1 MKDYTLS
8 RLSSAEVLRNA
19 DELIAREC
27 LTTADLLAH
36 IAVID
41 VDRLFLQAAFPSMH
55 AWCVRKMG
63 LTKDAAFRRI
73 QAARTARAFPAIFHA
88 LADGRLHLTAVCVLA
103 PQLSSGNAAE
113 LLGAAAGKTT
123 EEIEAML
130 AERFPR
136 TELLPLVEAV
146 PASRSVTDD
155 ELALTQVAGLSSG
168 SGCAPV
174 HVHNASKCANVAPIA
189 RHRFALHFS
198 IGQLVLD
205 KLRCAQELFSHQIPP
220 GDLEAVF
227 ELALDQLIRVGEK
240 SKFAGTDRPQRTVRA
255 SKNPRHIPNRV
266 KREVWKRDGGQCTFV
281 SESGERC
288 PARTLIEYDHVEE
301 VARGGRATV
310 NGVRLR
316 CRAHNQYTAEQA
328 FGREFME
335 HKREEARAAAMA
347 RAGAQAVENA
357 RLREGAIARE
367 AAVERERRAAEAAA
381 AERARELDVVPWL
394 RALGFRAEEANRVSK
409 LCEAIPDATLEER
422 VKFALSRCT
431 TRATPRRS
439 VA

>member
-1 MKDYTLS
+1 MQNYSLEHLS
-8 RLSSAEVLRNA
+8 NSVLLRNT
-19 DELIAREC
+19 DELIARDR
-27 LTTADLLAH
+27 LTTAELLAH
-36 IAVID
+36 LAE
-41 VDRLFLQAAFPSMH
+41 VDARKLYLGAAFPSMH
-55 AWCVRKMG
+55 SWCIHKLGMSE
-63 LTKDAAFRRI
+63 DAASKRI
-73 QAARTARAFPAIFHA
+73 QAGRVALAFPAIFSC
-88 LADGRLHLTAVCVLA
+88 LADGRLHLSAVCLLA
-103 PQLSSGNAAE
+103 PCLSAGNADE
-113 LLGAAAGKTT
+113 LLAAAAGKTKS
-123 EEIEAML
+123 EIQLLL
-130 AERFPR
+130 AQRFPR
-136 TELLPLVEAV
+136 TELLPLVEMVNATHGKMGDAYA
-146 PASRSVTDD
+146 PGHTRD
-155 ELALTQVAGLSSG
+155 EACSG
-168 SGCAPV
+168 GEHAPE

-220 GDLEAVF
+220 GDLEAIF

-335 HKREEARAAAMA
+335 HKREEARAAA
-347 RAGAQAVENA
+347 QAVENA
-357 RLREGAIARE
+357 RLREEAIARE

-381 AERARELDVVPWL
+381 AERARGLDVVPWL